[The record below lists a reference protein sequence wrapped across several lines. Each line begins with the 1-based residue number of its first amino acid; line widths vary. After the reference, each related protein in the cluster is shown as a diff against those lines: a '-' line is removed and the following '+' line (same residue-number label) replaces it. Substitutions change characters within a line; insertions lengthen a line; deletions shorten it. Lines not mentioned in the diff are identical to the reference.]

1 MLCLF
6 SKGPVE
12 NKGDLFSVKIYF
24 VYRETIILNF
34 EIELTGTVYLLNVY
48 MLLVKIA
55 LSV

>member
-6 SKGPVE
+6 SKGTVE

-34 EIELTGTVYLLNVY
+34 EIELTGTGYLLNVY
-48 MLLVKIA
+48 MLLMKIA